1 MAAVMKSLAA
11 VTLSRTVFLW
21 AKLACNGRG
30 DDTTASVRVLG
41 VDAFGPELGEIT
53 SVVKNVSGYAL
64 EVVALHEDVFRSHLA
79 DLMVDYILER
89 D

>member
-1 MAAVMKSLAA
+1 MLCSSAL
-11 VTLSRTVFLW
+11 
-21 AKLACNGRG
+21 GRFWRCEYY
-30 DDTTASVRVLG
+30 TTASVRVLG

-79 DLMVDYILER
+79 DLMVDYVLER

>member
-1 MAAVMKSLAA
+1 
-11 VTLSRTVFLW
+11 
-21 AKLACNGRG
+21 
-30 DDTTASVRVLG
+30 VRVLG

-79 DLMVDYILER
+79 DLMVDYVLER